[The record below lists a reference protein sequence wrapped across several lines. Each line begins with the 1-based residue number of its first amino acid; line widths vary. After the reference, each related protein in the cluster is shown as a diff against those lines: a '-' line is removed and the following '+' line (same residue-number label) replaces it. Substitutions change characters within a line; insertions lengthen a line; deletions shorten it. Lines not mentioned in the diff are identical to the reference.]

1 MSNSLVFVSKIQHLL
16 VSHLLKNGSINLIL
30 PDGIE
35 LEIGIIQENS
45 EGELVMDDKY
55 CYVVATRDN
64 KSILLDS
71 YNLGLQFED
80 NDDTI
85 IFEDKVLS
93 EEGNVVRRLDV
104 V

>member
-1 MSNSLVFVSKIQHLL
+1 MNNSSVFVSKIQYLL

-45 EGELVMDDKY
+45 EGELVMEDKY

-93 EEGNVVRRLDV
+93 EDGNVVRRLDV

>member
-1 MSNSLVFVSKIQHLL
+1 MNNSSVFVSKIQYLL

-35 LEIGIIQENS
+35 LEIGITQENS
-45 EGELVMDDKY
+45 EGELVMEDKY

-93 EEGNVVRRLDV
+93 EDGNVVRRLDV

>member
-1 MSNSLVFVSKIQHLL
+1 M
-16 VSHLLKNGSINLIL
+16 
-30 PDGIE
+30 E
-35 LEIGIIQENS
+35 
-45 EGELVMDDKY
+45 DKY
-55 CYVVATRDN
+55 CYVVATRGN

-80 NDDTI
+80 DDDTI

-93 EEGNVVRRLDV
+93 EEGTVVRRLDV

>member
-1 MSNSLVFVSKIQHLL
+1 MNNSLVFVSKIQHLL

-45 EGELVMDDKY
+45 EGELVMEDKY

-93 EEGNVVRRLDV
+93 EDGNVVRRLDV

>member
-85 IFEDKVLS
+85 IFEDRVLS